1 MSYSA
6 RGHTR
11 RVGIDDQA
19 YGAGRRSVMLKY
31 LDTLKEAAAN

>member
-19 YGAGRRSVMLKY
+19 NGAGRRSVMRKY
-31 LDTLKEAAAN
+31 LNTVKEAVAN